1 MARLARSEITIIDVL
16 DGVDGDYTSYVFR
29 NSEAAPS
36 TPTDGSYTGYVE
48 VPPALPQAW
57 LVEPTPPTAPEVTW
71 VSKARYSQATPQSA
85 WTRAVDWSSPIK
97 WTGKDGWNS
106 KTINLFQVS
115 ATAPAVPNNTITY
128 AFTDDSLTGSLDGW
142 STSTPSNTLAG
153 GQIWITTNIARTQG
167 TSDDLLEAGWSVPQ
181 VMSRNGFNGAQ
192 GLHGSGSYIHT
203 TAPGY
208 TVADFNS
215 TFDGDADGTDV
226 NTHSWLFLNIAGRVP
241 QTRDVLSYVNDTATD
256 PTLRFRED
264 LLFNGTGWDGFV
276 DVVNGNQIVHGTVA
290 AEHLVA
296 ETITADEIAV
306 GTITADRILTNTITA
321 DRIASNVTFGVDATF
336 TGTLKIGTT
345 SLTDANTINS
355 NNTAVSVGA
364 DPAGSAAAAEAAAI
378 STAATNSNSAD
389 KTSGTLGSWN
399 IKTGYIYSG
408 AVDTEQTANA
418 YSSSGMTLSSAG
430 AIRSPNFRVDSDGSA
445 YFKGDIS
452 LATGT
457 LTAAWIKA
465 ENIDGDV
472 YDANTYGYVGSY
484 TILNSS
490 SHELTIFSGNV
501 ATGTFTRKL
510 KVGAMELKIVAD
522 AEAEEIA
529 EVDVYLRLYVDS
541 VLKMTTSSRKYWDD
555 GDSTAKLQYNTFN
568 EMLANIPIK
577 GSDTSFEVRAVIDKD
592 ANHYSSPILT
602 QTGDSVVALFKEGGA
617 LS

>member
-208 TVADFNS
+208 TIADFNS

-457 LTAAWIKA
+457 LSAA
-465 ENIDGDV
+465 NIVAQNIEGDV
-472 YDANTYGYVGSY
+472 TDLKAKTSTFQSGGSGSDKVALSFTVSAMPFARTIVVSGVAAKFDGSFAMYNYEKVGGTFKLKYGTTTVDSFSAVVTASY
-484 TILNSS
+484 PSGAATIL
-490 SHELTIFSGNV
+490 
-501 ATGTFTRKL
+501 
-510 KVGAMELKIVAD
+510 
-522 AEAEEIA
+522 
-529 EVDVYLRLYVDS
+529 
-541 VLKMTTSSRKYWDD
+541 SRP
-555 GDSTAKLQYNTFN
+555 L
-568 EMLANIPIK
+568 
-577 GSDTSFEVRAVIDKD
+577 
-592 ANHYSSPILT
+592 
-602 QTGDSVVALFKEGGA
+602 VVALPASTSRTYTVTVRMDVGSSFIHSAQKILIQVFKDG
-617 LS
+617 STIT